1 MSSAPAFWSA
11 VTHWRP
17 GGPASHHRRGR
28 AWEAG
33 RAATTPMVRRRPA
46 SLPGKQTASG
56 LPREPGA
63 AFVQRADAQ
72 PGGRTGTMAYPAPR
86 WGGVFRLARS
96 ASGADPDQGGR
107 ALWGRA
113 SSLSVRAVEGGRA
126 FPRECRSGLVLS
138 PTRPWRCKGR
148 CDVCSAGVP
157 PAMLV
162 YRCGL
167 VLSPTD
173 TDTDADTAPVPVA
186 VVVPDRVLIAGL
198 LGRRDALASRR
209 PSVAPSAWS
218 RVGGGEGCDHA
229 DGAPTA
235 FLVAGTA
242 DRIALPEGAR

>member
-1 MSSAPAFWSA
+1 
-11 VTHWRP
+11 
-17 GGPASHHRRGR
+17 
-28 AWEAG
+28 
-33 RAATTPMVRRRPA
+33 
-46 SLPGKQTASG
+46 
-56 LPREPGA
+56 
-63 AFVQRADAQ
+63 
-72 PGGRTGTMAYPAPR
+72 MAYPAPR

-138 PTRPWRCKGR
+138 PTRPWRYKGR

-186 VVVPDRVLIAGL
+186 VVVPDRVLITGL

-229 DGAPTA
+229 DGAPAA
-235 FLVAGTA
+235 FLVAGRTRMWRA
-242 DRIALPEGAR
+242 PRGSPVAPLCGARGGAGWWFQHNGVPGTPMGWGFPLGPVGFGRGSRSGWAGIVGAGFQPVRQGC